1 MILYQKCW
9 KFHNLF
15 LCLRLKWKLQA
26 CHKKNGYFG
35 WMLTQRSPVSSFAH
49 GDKDLLGVQ
58 RWLAWN
64 LERDAQLLIICCLY
78 YRSAFDQKSSESNFL
93 SKMMLLASVFAGIWW
108 NLHCFPKSY
117 VVFIPVSSS
126 LFTGLQGSDIRC
138 LGFAKKPGHCVYL
151 HGSDA
156 FSDLTSF
163 EWRGLGEGGR
173 IYFTIGSGCQVP
185 RKTRWET

>member
-1 MILYQKCW
+1 M
-9 KFHNLF
+9 
-15 LCLRLKWKLQA
+15 
-26 CHKKNGYFG
+26 
-35 WMLTQRSPVSSFAH
+35 
-49 GDKDLLGVQ
+49 
-58 RWLAWN
+58 
-64 LERDAQLLIICCLY
+64 
-78 YRSAFDQKSSESNFL
+78 
-93 SKMMLLASVFAGIWW
+93 
-108 NLHCFPKSY
+108 
-117 VVFIPVSSS
+117 FIPVSSS

-185 RKTRWET
+185 RKTRWENVNIWVFPENNGTPKSSILIGFSIINHLFWGTCIFGNTHINMLNQTWGESIKV